1 MHRNMDMPKLH
12 ERRHQSKQTYWKVH
26 HTGMLRSNNTDNN
39 KGVRKKKEK
48 ENGDIGDGQ
57 KANTRRNHTTFW
69 TDGSGIKIKGTE
81 GLMKTGWAT
90 VRCEVT
96 KKECN
101 KTPVTIKKVET
112 WRGGG
117 LVGEPED

>member
-1 MHRNMDMPKLH
+1 MKEGIRVYKHIGRCTTQGCLGVTTQATTKELGRRKRRKMETLVMDKRPT
-12 ERRHQSKQTYWKVH
+12 QGGITQ
-26 HTGMLRSNNTDNN
+26 
-39 KGVRKKKEK
+39 
-48 ENGDIGDGQ
+48 
-57 KANTRRNHTTFW
+57 TFW

-96 KKECN
+96 KKEGN
-101 KTPVTIKKVET
+101 KIPVTIKKVET

-117 LVGEPED
+117 MDLETVPDVK